1 MLYLFGVIKKC
12 IMNVHFLGLQQNNVL
27 TSVSIDNSKLS
38 DFKLNLEYQ
47 KKIQKQRELEIL
59 VCKVCDRSKQTQ
71 I

>member
-1 MLYLFGVIKKC
+1 MLYLFGVIKRC

-27 TSVSIDNSKLS
+27 TPVLIDNSKLS

-47 KKIQKQRELEIL
+47 KQREIEIL

>member
-1 MLYLFGVIKKC
+1 
-12 IMNVHFLGLQQNNVL
+12 MNVHFLGLQQNNVL
-27 TSVSIDNSKLS
+27 TLVSIDNSKLS

-47 KKIQKQRELEIL
+47 KQIQKQREIEIL

>member
-1 MLYLFGVIKKC
+1 MLYLFGVIKRC

-27 TSVSIDNSKLS
+27 TPVSIDNSKLS

-47 KKIQKQRELEIL
+47 KQREIEIL

>member
-1 MLYLFGVIKKC
+1 
-12 IMNVHFLGLQQNNVL
+12 MNVHFLGLQQNNVL

>member
-1 MLYLFGVIKKC
+1 
-12 IMNVHFLGLQQNNVL
+12 MNVHFLGQQNNVL
-27 TSVSIDNSKLS
+27 TPVLIDNSKLS

-47 KKIQKQRELEIL
+47 KQREIEIL